1 MLRSCCGFDFEYC
14 IDSFNVMCPQFFV
27 AMYVEV
33 KAENTIYQVGQIQ
46 NKHHQG
52 QLYIHGAVEEA
63 SFLVKSSRSLDATNR
78 SLESNSD

>member
-1 MLRSCCGFDFEYC
+1 MVLFKLVLIVLTTCA
-14 IDSFNVMCPQFFV
+14 PQFFV